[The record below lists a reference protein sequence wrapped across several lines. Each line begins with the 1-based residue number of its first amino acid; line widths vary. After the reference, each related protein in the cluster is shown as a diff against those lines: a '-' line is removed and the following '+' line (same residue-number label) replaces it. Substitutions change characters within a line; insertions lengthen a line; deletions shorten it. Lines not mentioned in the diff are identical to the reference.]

1 MTNDVKIPS
10 VISYSITHSEIKERQ
25 FGADLSPD
33 AITMVNT
40 KLELD
45 VQETRLD
52 ELNLIIQVLDGMKD
66 LGFDHIKA
74 SKGMPEYTWKNPEAI
89 VTDYLKKAFEPFLDA
104 TEYMAAIRALAPV
117 DVVITVPV
125 VSHLMLSTATDLTSI
140 ELVIPGEKLDFEGS
154 AKCRLQPNK
163 FPPPQQVRHGF

>member
-1 MTNDVKIPS
+1 MTNDVRIPS
-10 VISYSITHSEIKERQ
+10 VISYSRTHSDTKERQ
-25 FGADLSPD
+25 FGSDLSPD

-45 VQETRLD
+45 VQESRLD

-74 SKGMPEYTWKNPEAI
+74 SEGMPEYTWKSPEAV
-89 VTDYLKKAFEPFLDA
+89 VTDYLKKAFEPFWDA
-104 TEYMAAIRALAPV
+104 TEWMAAIRNLAPV

-125 VSHLMLSTATDLTSI
+125 VS
-140 ELVIPGEKLDFEGS
+140 
-154 AKCRLQPNK
+154 
-163 FPPPQQVRHGF
+163 